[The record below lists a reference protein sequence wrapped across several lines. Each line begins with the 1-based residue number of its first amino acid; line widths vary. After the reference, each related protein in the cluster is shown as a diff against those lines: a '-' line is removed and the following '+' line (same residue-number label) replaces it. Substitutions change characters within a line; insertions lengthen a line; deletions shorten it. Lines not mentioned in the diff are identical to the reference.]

1 MLIRTSLPSDH
12 PTLLELWRRSVSA
25 THAFLTKQD
34 ILDIEKEVAGKYLPA
49 LELWVYESA
58 DASLLGFIGLDGS
71 KVEMLFAE
79 PARRGQGIGSSLLNH
94 ARQRHGTL
102 TLDVNEQNPKAL
114 GFYLH
119 YGFKEIGR
127 SATDSAG
134 RPFPLI
140 HLRLD
145 VNV

>member
-1 MLIRTSLPSDH
+1 
-12 PTLLELWRRSVSA
+12 
-25 THAFLTKQD
+25 
-34 ILDIEKEVAGKYLPA
+34 
-49 LELWVYESA
+49 
-58 DASLLGFIGLDGS
+58 
-71 KVEMLFAE
+71 MLFVE

-102 TLDVNEQNPKAL
+102 TLDVNEQNPKAR

-119 YGFKEIGR
+119 HGFKEIGR

-140 HLRLD
+140 HLKLE
-145 VNV
+145 VNA

>member
-12 PTLLELWRRSVSA
+12 PSLLELWRRSVSA

-34 ILDIEKEVAGKYLPA
+34 ILDIEKEVAGKYLPT

-58 DASLLGFIGLDGS
+58 GAALLGFMGLDGS

-79 PARRGQGIGSSLLNH
+79 PDRRGQGIGSSLLNH

-127 SATDSAG
+127 SAADSAG

-145 VNV
+145 